1 VHRFQMEPTGTEAL
15 DRLLRFNE
23 DVLRYLLVRKDE

>member
-1 VHRFQMEPTGTEAL
+1 MEPTGTEAL